1 MRIVAIANQKG
12 GCGKTTT
19 SINFAAC
26 LAHLRKKVLLI
37 DLDPQGHS
45 GCGLSAQPQPFHYL
59 SEDLF
64 QAAFEPLKQILSLK
78 PFLSIIPAG
87 ENLSRCDHMIFDHEK
102 SCQLFRNL
110 QNGANRYWD
119 FDYVILDC
127 PPQLGALTQNALYAA
142 SDIIIPIEPSF
153 FSLHG
158 LARISETLEKVH
170 LMKSDSVTM
179 HALLT
184 IFDSRTG
191 FSREVYENVKSH
203 FGKKLFKSIIH
214 ESVLLKEAS
223 SAGQSIVDYA
233 PYSQAFRDYD
243 HLAIEFLERQMEK
256 EFPEQKESVWEKE
269 HEKRY
274 GPRRVFGGVL
284 FQFSNKSARCVE
296 IAGDFNQW
304 IPEPLVLF
312 EAEKVWKKVISV
324 PSGSHRYK
332 FIVDGEWQV
341 DPHHPVYKQN
351 DFGTQDTYL
360 EVG

>member
-12 GCGKTTT
+12 GCGKTTS

-45 GCGLSAQPQPFHYL
+45 GCGLSAQPDSFHYL

-64 QAAFEPLKQILSLK
+64 QPFFDPLKQILSLTSH
-78 PFLSIIPAG
+78 LSIIPAG
-87 ENLSRCDHMIFDHEK
+87 NGLAKYDHLDFDAGK

-119 FDYVILDC
+119 FDYLVFDC
-127 PPQLGALTQNALYAA
+127 PPQLGALTQNALHAA
-142 SDIIIPIEPSF
+142 DDVIIPIEPSF

-158 LARISETLEKVH
+158 LAKISETLEKIR
-170 LMKSDSVTM
+170 SNRQSPITI

-191 FSREVYENVKSH
+191 FSKEVYENVKRH
-203 FGKKLFKSIIH
+203 FGKKLFKAIIH

-243 HLAIEFLERQMEK
+243 HLTVEFLERQLDK
-256 EFPEQKESVWEKE
+256 ELPEQKESIWERE
-269 HEKRY
+269 HEKRF

-284 FQFSNKSARCVE
+284 FQFANKSAKHVE
-296 IAGDFNQW
+296 IAGDFNHW
-304 IPEPLVLF
+304 IPESLVFF
-312 EAEKVWKKVISV
+312 EAEGVWKKVLSV

-341 DPHHPVYKQN
+341 DPHHPVYRQN